1 VIRSPVR
8 ADAAAVSDWN
18 FASVWDGIA
27 AIAPGR
33 DALVCGD
40 RRITWAQFTDR
51 AARLAGYLRAHAAL
65 EPGDRVAIDL
75 TNRPEYL
82 ETFYAAL
89 KLGCVPV
96 NVNFRYTAA
105 ELRYLLDNSDAKA
118 VVHHPAFAEVAARA
132 ATGIDAGRRPLLLEV
147 GPAYE
152 EALAASAPAPGWPSR
167 PPSGDDLIFLYTGG
181 TTGMPKGVMWR
192 NDDLY
197 VALWASSHPRF
208 PEPPDPFAAARAGK
222 RASTLLPAA
231 PLMHGTGLF
240 ATLAALAGGGTV
252 VLLDQ
257 PGLDPELVWDAVARE
272 HVQTLTIVGD
282 VFARPLLDAL
292 REHPQRW
299 DLSSLRAIT
308 SSGVL
313 FSPDVKRGLFERL
326 PGVTIVD
333 ALGAS
338 EGLGPRQSA
347 RADDAAIAAARFS
360 VNERIRVVREDT
372 GRDVAPGTGEVGLL
386 AMGGRIPVGYFKDPE
401 KTTTTF
407 RTFDGVR
414 YSVPGDYATVEADG
428 TVRLLGRGSAC
439 INTGGE
445 KVYPEEVEAQL
456 REHPGVFD
464 CVVVGVP
471 DERFGERV
479 VALVQRAPGVSVE
492 EADLV
497 AWCRSRLAGYK
508 SPRRVLFVDSLDRS
522 AAGKAPHQELRSRAV
537 ELLADAPAAG

>member
-1 VIRSPVR
+1 VT
-8 ADAAAVSDWN
+8 DWN
-18 FASVWDGIA
+18 YATVWDGIA
-27 AIAPGR
+27 AIVPER

-40 RRITWAQFTDR
+40 RRITWGELSIR
-51 AARLAGYLRAHAAL
+51 AARLATFLGTEADLA
-65 EPGDRVAIDL
+65 PGDRVGIDL

-96 NVNFRYTAA
+96 NVNFRYQAE
-105 ELRYLLDNSDAKA
+105 ELRYLLDNSGAKA
-118 VVHHPAFAEVAARA
+118 LVHGPEFA
-132 ATGIDAGRRPLLLEV
+132 ATARDAAGRMPAHDRPLLLEA
-147 GPAYE
+147 GHAYE
-152 EALAASAPAPGWPSR
+152 QALARSAAPDDRIAR

-197 VALWASSHPRF
+197 VALWASAHPRV
-208 PEPPDPFAAARAGK
+208 PDPPDPFAAARAGK

-240 ATLAALAGGGTV
+240 AALAALAGSGTV

-257 PGLDPELVWDAVARE
+257 PGLDPERVWDAVARE
-272 HVQTLTIVGD
+272 RVQTLTIVGD

-292 REHPQRW
+292 RAQPRRW

-313 FSPDVKRGLFERL
+313 FSPEVKRALL
-326 PGVTIVD
+326 DHLDGVTIVD
-333 ALGAS
+333 SLGAS

-347 RADDAAIAAARFS
+347 HASDATIAPAQFT
-360 VNERIRVVREDT
+360 VNERIRVVDEDT
-372 GRDVAPGTGEVGLL
+372 GHDVVPGSDQIGLV
-386 AMGGRIPVGYFKDPE
+386 AMGGRIPLGYFKDPE
-401 KTTTTF
+401 KSAATF
-407 RTFDGVR
+407 RTIDGAR
-414 YSVPGDYATVEADG
+414 YSIPGDYASVAADG
-428 TVRLLGRGSAC
+428 TVTLLGRGSAC

-445 KVYPEEVEAQL
+445 KVYPEEVEAAVQA
-456 REHPGVFD
+456 HPGVVD

-479 VALVQRAPGVSVE
+479 VALVQPIDGQVVDE
-492 EADLV
+492 VTLGD
-497 AWCRSRLAGYK
+497 WCRGRLAGYK
-508 SPRRVLFVDSLDRS
+508 VPRRFLPVDSLQRS
-522 AAGKAPHQELRSRAV
+522 AAGKAHHRELRARAV
-537 ELLADAPAAG
+537 QLLADEASQSR